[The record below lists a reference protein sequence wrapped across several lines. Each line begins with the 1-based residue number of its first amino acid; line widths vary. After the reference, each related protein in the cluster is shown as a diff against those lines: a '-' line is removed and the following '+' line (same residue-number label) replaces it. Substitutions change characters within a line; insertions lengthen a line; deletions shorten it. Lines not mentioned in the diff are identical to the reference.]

1 MSNIEQMMEE
11 LLKTQK
17 KVLEELGTQRAMIT
31 QIQEK
36 VDCIESE
43 SRRSEAP
50 PEVPPSLMRVL
61 IGLEESSR
69 PLTTEE
75 TADRIS
81 LSRNLVSSYLNRLLE
96 LGYVSKEP
104 NLDNKGS
111 RYRFSANYSAIPNNI
126 KEILKKYNK

>member
-1 MSNIEQMMEE
+1 MSNIEQIMGE
-11 LLKTQK
+11 LLITQK
-17 KVLEELGTQRAMIT
+17 KVLDELASQRKMIT

-36 VDCIESE
+36 VDRIESE
-43 SRRSEAP
+43 SIRSAAP

-61 IGLEESSR
+61 IGLEESER

-111 RYRFSANYSAIPNNI
+111 RYRFSTNYSAIPNNI
-126 KEILKKYNK
+126 REILKKYNK